1 MTEEAAPLGLA
12 ARPLDGITVVEVGV
26 WHAGPGAAAI
36 LGDLGADVIKIEN
49 LEGDPERGE
58 GGTLTLKSQA
68 IDTPGWSLLFELSNR
83 NKRTIALDLASEQGG
98 KVLRML
104 VDRADVFITNL
115 RPGAKRKLGIDYES
129 LAEVNPHLVHVN
141 VSGFGS
147 KGPLAEEGAF
157 DTLGQA
163 LAGMFYVSGHDVPQP
178 LPVVVVDQLTAQTAA
193 QAAVTALLAR
203 ERSGGEGQDVHVS
216 LYGSGALL
224 WSAQLMW
231 EAALD
236 SKPIVTYDRIQKTP
250 LLSIY
255 RCKDDHWIVGTNPGR
270 GLWATFAEAIGSPAL
285 GATTWDVD
293 DRASQEA
300 LYAKIDPLMLER
312 TAAEWV
318 AHLRSK
324 GLLFAPVQDFE
335 QVLAD
340 EQARANGYI
349 VEYDHPRLGTI
360 PLPGSPFSLGK
371 QLTSRWNAAPE
382 HGADTNAILR
392 NLGYDSDQIADMREQ
407 RVVA

>member
-1 MTEEAAPLGLA
+1 MTEAAAPTGLP
-12 ARPLDGITVVEVGV
+12 ARPLAGITVVEVGV
-26 WHAGPGAAAI
+26 WHAGPGAGAI
-36 LGDLGADVIKIEN
+36 LGDLGAEVIKVES

-68 IDTPGWSLLFELSNR
+68 IDTPGWSLMFELSNR
-83 NKRTIALDLASEQGG
+83 NKRGIALDLTSDRGRQ
-98 KVLRML
+98 VLHRL
-104 VDRADVFITNL
+104 VERADVFLTNL

-129 LAEVNPHLVHVN
+129 LATVNPGLVHVN

-147 KGPLAEEGAF
+147 EGPLAQEGAF

-163 LAGMFYVSGHDVPQP
+163 LAGMFYVTGHEVPQP

-193 QAAVTALLAR
+193 QAAITALLAR

-224 WSAQLMW
+224 WSAQLLW
-231 EAALD
+231 QAALD
-236 SKPIVTYDRIQKTP
+236 TTPIVTYDRIQKTP
-250 LLSIY
+250 LLSVY
-255 RCKDDHWIVGTNPGR
+255 RCKDDHWVVGTNPGR
-270 GLWATFAEAIGSPAL
+270 ALWPTFAEAIGAPAL
-285 GATTWDVD
+285 GETPWDVD

-300 LYAKIDPLMLER
+300 LYAAIDPLMLER

-318 AHLRSK
+318 AYLRSK

-340 EQARANGYI
+340 EQARANGYV
-349 VEYDHPRLGTI
+349 VEVDHPRLGTI
-360 PLPGSPFSLGK
+360 PLPGSPFAFGK
-371 QLTSRWNAAPE
+371 QLTSQWTPAPE
-382 HGADTNAILR
+382 HGGHTDEILR
-392 NLGYDSDQIADMREQ
+392 TLGYDGDDIAALREH
-407 RVVA
+407 RVVV

>member
-1 MTEEAAPLGLA
+1 MTEAAAPLGLP
-12 ARPLDGITVVEVGV
+12 ARPLEGITVVEVGV
-26 WHAGPGAAAI
+26 WHAGPGAGAI
-36 LGDLGADVIKIEN
+36 LGDLGADVIKVEN
-49 LEGDPERGE
+49 IGGDPERGE

-68 IDTPGWSLLFELSNR
+68 IDTPGWTLMFELSNR
-83 NKRTIALDLASEQGG
+83 NKRAIALDLASEEGA

-115 RPGAKRKLGIDYES
+115 RPAAKRKLGIDYDT
-129 LAEVNPHLVHVN
+129 LAKVNPRLVHVN

-147 KGPLAEEGAF
+147 AGPLAEEGAF

-203 ERSGGEGQDVHVS
+203 ERAGGEGQDVHVS

-231 EAALD
+231 QAALD
-236 SKPIVTYDRIQKTP
+236 TKPIVTYDRIQKTP
-250 LLSIY
+250 LLSVY
-255 RCKDDHWIVGTNPGR
+255 RCRDDRWIVGTNPGR
-270 GLWATFAEAIGSPAL
+270 ALWPIFTEAIGDPEL
-285 GATTWDVD
+285 GDTPWDVA

-300 LYAKIDPLMLER
+300 LYARIDRLMLAR

-318 AHLRSK
+318 SSLRSR

-340 EQARANGYI
+340 EQARANGYV
-349 VEYDHPRLGTI
+349 VEYDHPRLGKI
-360 PLPGSPFSLGK
+360 PLPGSPFSMGK
-371 QLTSRWNAAPE
+371 QLTSRWNPAPDL
-382 HGADTNAILR
+382 GADTDAILR
-392 NLGYDSDQIADMREQ
+392 SLGYDAEKIGRLREQ

>member
-1 MTEEAAPLGLA
+1 MTEEAAPSGLP
-12 ARPLDGITVVEVGV
+12 ARPLEGITVVEVGV

-49 LEGDPERGE
+49 IDGDPERGE

-68 IDTPGWSLLFELSNR
+68 IDTPGWSLMFELSNR
-83 NKRTIALDLASEQGG
+83 NKRTIAADLTSEEGRR
-98 KVLRML
+98 VLRML

-115 RPGAKRKLGIDYES
+115 RPGAKRKLGIDYPS
-129 LAEVNPHLVHVN
+129 LAEVNPRLVHVN

-147 KGPLAEEGAF
+147 EGPLAEEGAF

-163 LAGMFYVSGHDVPQP
+163 LAGMFYVTGHDVPQP

-193 QAAVTALLAR
+193 QAAVTALLTR
-203 ERSGGEGQDVHVS
+203 ERNGGEGQDVHVS
-216 LYGSGALL
+216 LYGSGAMV
-224 WSAQLMW
+224 WSAQLLW
-231 EAALD
+231 AAALD
-236 SKPIVTYDRIQKTP
+236 TKPIVTYDRIQKAP
-250 LLSIY
+250 LMSIY
-255 RCKDDHWIVGTNPGR
+255 RCKDDRWIVGTNPGR
-270 GLWATFAEAIGSPAL
+270 SLWATFAGAIGAPEI
-285 GATTWDVD
+285 GETPWDVE
-293 DRASQEA
+293 DRRSQEA

-318 AHLRSK
+318 AHLRAK
-324 GLLFAPVQDFE
+324 GLLFAPVQDFA
-335 QVLAD
+335 QVLTD

-360 PLPGSPFSLGK
+360 PLPGSPFALGK
-371 QLTSRWNAAPE
+371 QLTSRWGPAPD
-382 HGADTNAILR
+382 HGADTDAILR
-392 NLGYDSDQIADMREQ
+392 NLGYGKDEIAHLRET

>member
-1 MTEEAAPLGLA
+1 MTEEAAPLGLP

-36 LGDLGADVIKIEN
+36 LGDLGADVIKVEN
-49 LEGDPERGE
+49 IDGDPERGE

-68 IDTPGWSLLFELSNR
+68 IDTPGWSLMFELSNR
-83 NKRTIALDLASEQGG
+83 NKRAIALDLASEQGS

-115 RPGAKRKLGIDYES
+115 RPGAKRKLGIDYAT
-129 LAEVNPHLVHVN
+129 LAKVNPRLVHVN

-163 LAGMFYVSGHDVPQP
+163 LAGMFYVTGHDVPQP
-178 LPVVVVDQLTAQTAA
+178 LPVVVVDQLTAQNAA
-193 QAAVTALLAR
+193 QAAITALFAR

-216 LYGSGALL
+216 LYGSGALP
-224 WSAQLMW
+224 WSAQLIW

-270 GLWATFAEAIGSPAL
+270 SLWATFAEAIGAPEL
-285 GATTWDVD
+285 GTTPWDVD

-300 LYAKIDPLMLER
+300 LYAEIDPLMLER

-318 AHLRSK
+318 THLRSK

-340 EQARANGYI
+340 EQARANGYV

-371 QLTSRWNAAPE
+371 QLTSRWNPAPE
-382 HGADTNAILR
+382 LGADTNAILR
-392 NLGYDSDQIADMREQ
+392 NLGYDGDEIAELRAQ

>member
-1 MTEEAAPLGLA
+1 MTEEAAPRGLP
-12 ARPLDGITVVEVGV
+12 ARPLEGITVVEVGV
-26 WHAGPGAAAI
+26 WHAGPGASAI

-83 NKRTIALDLASEQGG
+83 NKRAIALDLTSEEGG
-98 KVLRML
+98 RILRTL
-104 VDRADVFITNL
+104 VERADVFLTNL
-115 RPGAKRKLGIDYES
+115 RPGAKRKLGIDYSS
-129 LAEVNPHLVHVN
+129 LAAVNPRLVHVN

-147 KGPLAEEGAF
+147 EGPLAEEGGF

-163 LAGMFYVSGHDVPQP
+163 LAGMFYVSGHDSPQP

-203 ERSGGEGQDVHVS
+203 ERNGGEGQDVHVS

-231 EAALD
+231 QAALET
-236 SKPIVTYDRIQKTP
+236 KPILTYDRIQKTP

-270 GLWATFAEAIGSPAL
+270 ALWPTFAQAIGAPEL
-285 GATTWDVD
+285 GETPWDVE
-293 DRASQEA
+293 DRGSQEA
-300 LYAKIDPLMLER
+300 LYARIDPLMLER

-318 AHLRSK
+318 THLRSN
-324 GLLFAPVQDFE
+324 GLLFAPVQDFG
-335 QVLAD
+335 QILAD
-340 EQARANGYI
+340 EQARANGYV

-360 PLPGSPFSLGK
+360 PLPGSPFRFGK
-371 QLTSRWNAAPE
+371 QSTSRWNPAPDL
-382 HGADTNAILR
+382 GADTDAILR
-392 NLGYDSDQIADMREQ
+392 TVGYDRDGIARLREQ
-407 RVVA
+407 RVVG

>member
-1 MTEEAAPLGLA
+1 MTEEAAPLGLP

-36 LGDLGADVIKIEN
+36 LGDLGAHVIKVEN
-49 LEGDPERGE
+49 IEGDPERGE

-68 IDTPGWSLLFELSNR
+68 IDTPGWSLMFELSNR
-83 NKRTIALDLASEQGG
+83 NKRSIALDLRSDQGREI
-98 KVLRML
+98 LQIL
-104 VDRADVFITNL
+104 VETADVFITNL
-115 RPGAKRKLGIDYES
+115 RPGAKRKLGIDYET
-129 LAEVNPHLVHVN
+129 LAALNRRLVHVN

-147 KGPLAEEGAF
+147 EGPLAEEGAF

-163 LAGMFYVSGHDVPQP
+163 LAGMFYVTGHKVPQP
-178 LPVVVVDQLTAQTAA
+178 LPVVVVDQLTAQNAA

-224 WSAQLMW
+224 WSAQLLW

-250 LLSIY
+250 LLSVY

-270 GLWATFAEAIGSPAL
+270 ALWPTFAEAIGAPEL
-285 GATTWDVD
+285 GATPWNVD

-300 LYAKIDPLMLER
+300 LYAAIDPLMLER

-340 EQARANGYI
+340 EQARANGYV
-349 VEYDHPRLGTI
+349 VEHDHPRLGNI
-360 PLPGSPFSLGK
+360 PLPGSPFAFGK
-371 QLTSRWNAAPE
+371 QLTSQWNPAPDL
-382 HGADTNAILR
+382 GADTDAILR
-392 NLGYDSDQIADMREQ
+392 NLGYDSDEIAEMRAQ
-407 RVVA
+407 RAVA

>member
-1 MTEEAAPLGLA
+1 MTEEAAPPGLP

-36 LGDLGADVIKIEN
+36 LGDLGANVIKVEN
-49 LEGDPERGE
+49 IDGDPERGE

-68 IDTPGWSLLFELSNR
+68 IDTPGWSLMFELSNR
-83 NKRTIALDLASEQGG
+83 NKRSIALDLTSVQGK
-98 KVLRML
+98 KVLQTL
-104 VDRADVFITNL
+104 VETADVFITNL
-115 RPGAKRKLGIDYES
+115 RPGAKRKLGINYDS
-129 LAEVNPHLVHVN
+129 LAAVNPRLVHVN

-147 KGPLAEEGAF
+147 EGPLAEEGAF

-163 LAGMFYVSGHDVPQP
+163 LAGMFYVTGHEVPQP
-178 LPVVVVDQLTAQTAA
+178 LPVVVVDQLTAQNAA

-203 ERSGGEGQDVHVS
+203 ERSGGHGQDVHVS

-224 WSAQLMW
+224 WSAQLLW

-250 LLSIY
+250 LLSVY

-270 GLWATFAEAIGSPAL
+270 ALWPTFAEAIGAPQL
-285 GATTWDVD
+285 GETPWNVD

-300 LYAKIDPLMLER
+300 LYAAIDPLMLER

-340 EQARANGYI
+340 EQARANGYVI
-349 VEYDHPRLGTI
+349 EYDHPRLGSI
-360 PLPGSPFSLGK
+360 PLPGSPFSFGK
-371 QLTSRWNAAPE
+371 QLTSQWNPAPD
-382 HGADTNAILR
+382 HGADTDAILR
-392 NLGYDSDQIADMREQ
+392 NLGYDSDEIAAMRE
-407 RVVA
+407 RRAVA